1 MKKII
6 LLGFFAL
13 IAMISNAQN
22 VAMFIVYGGVDI
34 PVVNGQTFTYPASV
48 DPTTLPVSLTVKI
61 SNTGTNDL
69 VLTKNNNKF
78 ITLTGSG
85 ASDFII
91 DESGL
96 TGTIPKFT
104 NQTFTMTFS
113 STAPDG
119 TRTAD
124 INISSNAPA
133 YVGSLTYTILK
144 TTTST
149 IPASAIG
156 LSVFPN
162 PSSTGTFNI
171 QSSAQLNKVE
181 VVGVNGTMETFNS
194 TVFTTT
200 QKGLLV
206 VRMYTDKGIVTEK
219 VLVQ

>member
-6 LLGFFAL
+6 LLFVFTFVSL
-13 IAMISNAQN
+13 FSNAQN
-22 VAMFIVYGGVDI
+22 VVMFIVYGGVDI
-34 PVVNGQTFTYPASV
+34 PVSNGQTFTYPSSV
-48 DPTTLPVSLTVKI
+48 DPSTLPVSLTVKI
-61 SNTGTNDL
+61 SNNGISDL
-69 VLTKNNNKF
+69 VLTKTNNKF
-78 ITLTGSG
+78 INLTGTG

-96 TGTIPKFT
+96 TGSIPKFT
-104 NQTFTMTFS
+104 SQTFTMTFS
-113 STAPDG
+113 SSAPNG

-162 PSSTGTFNI
+162 PSSTGTLNI

-181 VVGVNGTMETFNS
+181 VIGVNGVVETYTTS
-194 TVFTTT
+194 VFTTS